1 MKQLYYRIAL
11 IIILAFVFVG
21 FVPNFASAGVN
32 DFRFSSFEADYY
44 LSKDSE
50 GRSTMKVVEKL
61 TAEFVNFNQNK
72 GIERAI
78 PSYYDGHSV
87 SFQLKSLTRNG
98 QTEPIYDQKSDSNFT
113 IISTGTDEYLNG
125 TQTYVFTYTLRDV
138 VKNFDNH
145 QELYW
150 DTNGTGWAQPFDSLT
165 VRVHLD
171 DSIKGAFFTGA
182 VSCYQGRQGSNK
194 TCSSKTVGNVVTFS
208 SDGPLQAGE
217 NVTFDLSFTAGTF
230 TGYKLTF
237 GDIIPYLFM
246 LISLLLF
253 IVLIII
259 KIRYGRNYPG
269 KGTIIA
275 EYLPPVDVSVLLA
288 AEIANKIPK
297 SSTAQILD
305 LAVRHKIKIIESEKK
320 ALFGKNTDYTI
331 ELIDING
338 LDQNELSFVD
348 VLFGNNQIGNSYT
361 FNKYDSAKAVQ
372 MKKIFES
379 IKKDSENK
387 GYRVKK
393 SSRNILQI
401 IMMISMYSLA
411 GIAIFV
417 SLSNNN
423 NNVTTVGIIV
433 MIALFIF
440 TSFFRLSSLRPLTAS
455 GRELYDYL
463 KGLEIYIKLA
473 EADRIRV
480 LQSPEGAERKPV
492 DTDDTASMIIL
503 YERVLPYAVLFGV
516 EKEWL
521 KQIGTFYENT
531 KSSPDWYSGVNGFNA
546 AMFVSSVSSFSSYS
560 SSSSFSSSSGAG
572 GGGFSGGG
580 GGGGGGGGR

>member
-11 IIILAFVFVG
+11 IIVFTFVFVG
-21 FVPNFASAGVN
+21 FVPNFASASVN
-32 DFRFSSFEADYY
+32 DFKFSSFEADYY

-50 GRSTMKVVEKL
+50 GHSTMKVVEKL

-78 PSYYDGHSV
+78 PIYYDGHSV

-98 QTEPIYDQKSDSNFT
+98 QTEPIYDQKQDGDFE

-125 TQTYVFTYTLRDV
+125 TQAYVFTYTLRDV

-150 DTNGTGWAQPFDSLT
+150 DTNGTGWTQQFDSLT

-171 DSIKGAFFTGA
+171 DSIKGAFTGA
-182 VSCYQGRQGSNK
+182 VSCYQGRQGLNK
-194 TCSSKTVGNVVTFS
+194 NCLSKTVGSVVTFN
-208 SDGPLQAGE
+208 SDGPLNAGE
-217 NVTFDLSFTAGTF
+217 NLSLDLSFKAGTF
-230 TGYKLTF
+230 IDYQTTIGDLLPF
-237 GDIIPYLFM
+237 GLMLMAIISFIF
-246 LISLLLF
+246 LI
-253 IVLIII
+253 VV
-259 KIRYGRNYPG
+259 KIRYGRNRPG

-275 EYLPPVDVSVLLA
+275 EYLPPADVSVLLA
-288 AEIANKIPK
+288 AEISNKMPK
-297 SSTAQILD
+297 SSTAQIID

-320 ALFGKNTDYTI
+320 ALFGKSTDYTI

-338 LDQNELSFVD
+338 LDQNELSFID
-348 VLFGNNQIGNSYT
+348 VLFGNKQIGSNYT
-361 FNKYDSAKAVQ
+361 FNKYDSAKAMQ

-393 SSRNILQI
+393 SNRNTLQI
-401 IMMISMYSLA
+401 IIMILMYSLA
-411 GIAIFV
+411 GIAMFI
-417 SLSNNN
+417 SLGNNN
-423 NNVTTVGIIV
+423 DVGITVGIIV
-433 MIALFIF
+433 IIGLIIF
-440 TSFFRLSSLRPLTAS
+440 TSFFKLSDLRPLTDK

-463 KGLEIYIKLA
+463 KGLEMYIKLA

-503 YERVLPYAVLFGV
+503 YERVLPYAVLFGI
-516 EKEWL
+516 EKDWL
-521 KQIGTFYENT
+521 KHIGTFYEST
-531 KSSPDWYSGVNGFNA
+531 KSSPDWYNGVNGFNA

>member
-78 PSYYDGHSV
+78 PSYYDGHSI
-87 SFQLKSLTRNG
+87 SSQLKSLTRNG

-246 LISLLLF
+246 LISLFLF

-275 EYLPPVDVSVLLA
+275 EYLPPADVSVLLA

-433 MIALFIF
+433 MIALFIS
-440 TSFFRLSSLRPLTAS
+440 TSLFRLSSLRPLTAS